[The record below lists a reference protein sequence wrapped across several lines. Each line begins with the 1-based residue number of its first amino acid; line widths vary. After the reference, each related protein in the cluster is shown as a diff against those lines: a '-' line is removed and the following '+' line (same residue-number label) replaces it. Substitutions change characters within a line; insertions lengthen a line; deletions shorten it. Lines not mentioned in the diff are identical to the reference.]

1 MRLVLTILSFIFC
14 FIGHS
19 QVEFTASVNY
29 NQVALNEVFTY
40 EIISNQSNCQIYQ
53 PEFGGLTIVGGPYQS
68 TSNSVM
74 IVNGKR
80 TQNKQTKYTYQ
91 LRGTK
96 KGNYTIKAAQMKCDD
111 KTYKTQPITVKIS
124 IGTEDQANVSSSSN
138 KDFFIRIS
146 SSKSTVYQGEPFVV
160 SLKMFSKKQPRGIEE
175 IQFGEAN
182 GISKKDLNPNKQSY
196 DTKQEIINGVRYYT
210 VVLKQELCYAHK
222 SGELSIE
229 PYYLSALFNKGF
241 FQQYRQDGYSNTLK
255 IKVKDLPA
263 NQPKN
268 FNGLVGEFELDF
280 NLNKNKVKSGEAID
294 LNITISGKGN
304 LNSFDD
310 PVLDLPKD
318 FDQFDPDI
326 KNNVTTKSNG
336 TSGSISYDFV
346 LVPTFYGDYT
356 IPAYSFSYFDLN
368 TKQYKTLSTG
378 EFKIEVEKPNN
389 AHGEIITQ
397 KKEVDIDET
406 DIRFIHKNDLTTFTN
421 SDLKAGSLVHYFS
434 IGMPFLILWVILFM
448 KKRQNNLSDEDRI
461 KLIKKKAKK
470 SASKYLDNCK
480 QLYKQGK
487 NADAIKELSAGLKAF
502 LKFKLNLTE
511 SDLSAKSIG
520 NHLTDETTKSKFT
533 SIWNTIEMYQY
544 SPVNASQ
551 IDALIQDTEA
561 IINTIDKQL

>member
-1 MRLVLTILSFIFC
+1 MNIKLTILSIFLY
-14 FIGHS
+14 FAGLS

-29 NQVALNEVFTY
+29 NQVAINEVFTY
-40 EIISNQSNCQIYQ
+40 EILSNQGSCQIYQ

-68 TSNSVM
+68 SSSSVM

-80 TQNKQTKYTYQ
+80 TQNKQIKYTYQ

-96 KGNYTIKAAQMKCDD
+96 KGSYTIKPAQMKCGTETH
-111 KTYKTQPITVKIS
+111 KTEPITVK
-124 IGTEDQANVSSSSN
+124 VSMGNESQTNAAPTTN
-138 KDFFIRIS
+138 KDFYIRIS

-160 SLKMFSKKQPRGIEE
+160 SLKMYSKKQPRGIEQME
-175 IQFGEAN
+175 FGEAN
-182 GISKKDLNPNKQSY
+182 GISKKDLNPNKQNY
-196 DTKQEIINGVRYYT
+196 DTKQEIINGIRYYT

-222 SGELSIE
+222 SGDLSIE

-241 FQQYRQDGYSNTLK
+241 FQQYRQEGYSNTLK

-326 KNNVTTKSNG
+326 KNNVKTTSSG

-346 LVPTFYGDYT
+346 LVPTFYGDYN

-368 TKQYKTLSTG
+368 SKQYKTLSTG
-378 EFKIEVEKPNN
+378 AFKIEVEKPDN

-406 DIRFIHKNDLTTFTN
+406 DIRYIHKNDQSTFSN
-421 SDLKAGSLVHYFS
+421 SDIKAGSFIHY
-434 IGMPFLILWVILFM
+434 IGLGFPFLMLWIILFM

-470 SASKYLDNCK
+470 SASKYLVDCK
-480 QLYKQGK
+480 QLQKQGK
-487 NADAIKELSAGLKAF
+487 DADAIKELSAGLKAF

-511 SDLSAKSIG
+511 SDLSAKSIERY
-520 NHLTDETTKSKFT
+520 LTDEATKSKFL
-533 SIWNTIEMYQY
+533 SVWNTIEMYQY
-544 SPVNASQ
+544 SPVDANQ
-551 IDALIQDTEA
+551 IDILIQDTEVL
-561 IINTIDKQL
+561 INTIDKQL